1 MILVLIS
8 HLGDLHYFLGIE
20 VKKGRDGIILSQ
32 EKYANNL
39 LHRVDMQICKTV
51 DTTLSVSDKLSLT
64 DGELLSG
71 DDSTHYRS
79 IVGALQYITLTRP
92 NIAFS
97 VNKVCQFLLAP
108 TILHWTAVKCI
119 LRYLCGTISLGL
131 RLSKSSSTVVSAF
144 SNADWAGCPDDR
156 RDRGGFAVYVG
167 PNLVFWNACSKTSYR
182 IQV

>member
-51 DTTLSVSDKLSLT
+51 DTTLSVSDKLSLI

-79 IVGALQYITLTRP
+79 IVGALQYITDKGIITR
-92 NIAFS
+92 A
-97 VNKVCQFLLAP
+97 
-108 TILHWTAVKCI
+108 
-119 LRYLCGTISLGL
+119 R
-131 RLSKSSSTVVSAF
+131 
-144 SNADWAGCPDDR
+144 
-156 RDRGGFAVYVG
+156 
-167 PNLVFWNACSKTSYR
+167 
-182 IQV
+182 